1 MDIKVV
7 LVDIDNTL
15 LDFNKCARVALK
27 AALEKNGFA
36 YTEDMYPVFERE
48 NNKIW
53 KELEMGIVTR
63 DELHA
68 QRFSRILKALGLDE
82 GKGALVEET
91 FQQEVGEGAEH
102 VTGSLEALKYIG
114 ARYPVYAAS
123 NARQARQVKR
133 LAKAGMM
140 PYIKGVFS
148 SEDMGAN
155 KPAAAFF
162 DGVMARLPGVA
173 PADCV
178 LIGDSLSADI
188 LGGKNYGIKT
198 IWYNHDRLPVPDDCP
213 ADHVVDAI
221 TDIIGIL

>member
-27 AALEKNGFA
+27 AALEQNGFA
-36 YTEDMYPVFERE
+36 YTDDMYPVFERE
-48 NNKIW
+48 NNAIW
-53 KELEMGIVTR
+53 KELEQGLLNR

-68 QRFSRILKALGLDE
+68 QRFCRILKALGLDE
-82 GKGALVEET
+82 SRGIAVEEV
-91 FQQEVGEGAEH
+91 FQKEVGEGAEH
-102 VTGSLEALKYIG
+102 VTGALEALKHIS

-123 NARQARQVKR
+123 NARQERQVKR
-133 LAKAGMM
+133 LQKAGMM
-140 PYIKGVFS
+140 PYIKAVFS
-148 SEDMGAN
+148 SEDLGAN

-162 DGVMARLPGVA
+162 DGVMARLPGIA

-178 LIGDSLSADI
+178 IIGDSLSADI

-198 IWYNHDRLPVPDDCP
+198 IWYNHDHLPVPADCP

-221 TDIIGIL
+221 TDIMGIL